1 MTKEELGGEL
11 MDARAMVLGC
21 LSLLEETPPE
31 DRSEEEIATWLMLK
45 RVNNIL
51 VEAIEVA

>member
-1 MTKEELGGEL
+1 MKKDDLSSEL

>member
-1 MTKEELGGEL
+1 MTKEELSGEL

-31 DRSEEEIATWLMLK
+31 DRGEEEIATWLMLK

>member
-1 MTKEELGGEL
+1 MNKDDLSSEL
-11 MDARAMVLGC
+11 MDARAMILGS

-31 DRSEEEIATWLMLK
+31 DRSEEEIATWLLLK

>member
-11 MDARAMVLGC
+11 MDVRAMVLGC

-51 VEAIEVA
+51 IEAIEVA

>member
-1 MTKEELGGEL
+1 MTKSEIGSEL

-51 VEAIEVA
+51 IEAIEVA

>member
-1 MTKEELGGEL
+1 MTKDELSGEL

-51 VEAIEVA
+51 IEAIEVA